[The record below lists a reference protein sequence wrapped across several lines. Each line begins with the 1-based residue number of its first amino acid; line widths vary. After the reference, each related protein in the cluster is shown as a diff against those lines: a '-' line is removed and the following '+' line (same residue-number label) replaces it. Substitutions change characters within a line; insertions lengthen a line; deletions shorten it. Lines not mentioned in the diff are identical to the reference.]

1 MRKMITKIKTKNLS
15 NYLAAF
21 AMIFA
26 VVGGNSVCT
35 FIFHDP
41 EKPDLTQF
49 RKF

>member
-1 MRKMITKIKTKNLS
+1 MSRLAAKFKANKLS

-26 VVGGNSVCT
+26 VVGGNSVCA